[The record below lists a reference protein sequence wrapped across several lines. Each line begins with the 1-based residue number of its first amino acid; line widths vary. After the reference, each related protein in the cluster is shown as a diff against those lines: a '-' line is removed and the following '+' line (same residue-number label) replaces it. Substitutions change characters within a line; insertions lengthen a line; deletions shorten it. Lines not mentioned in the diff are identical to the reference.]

1 MMNKLKQYA
10 GYVWMLIGI
19 GSILLLIWQAIL
31 KMVAKPTQDVI
42 IPWLIILL
50 VFTPVA
56 IGLVIFGK
64 YAAQGE
70 FSDEQ
75 K

>member
-10 GYVWMLIGI
+10 GYLWMLVGIASIG
-19 GSILLLIWQAIL
+19 LLLWQAIV
-31 KMVAKPTQDVI
+31 KIEAKPTQDVI
-42 IPWLIILL
+42 IPWLIIVL

-70 FSDEQ
+70 FSDE
-75 K
+75 KK

>member
-1 MMNKLKQYA
+1 MNKLKQFA
-10 GYVWMLIGI
+10 GYLWILIGI
-19 GSILLLIWQAIL
+19 GSILLLIWQSIL

-70 FSDEQ
+70 FSNEL

>member
-1 MMNKLKQYA
+1 MNKLKQFA
-10 GYVWMLIGI
+10 GYLWMLIGI
-19 GSILLLIWQAIL
+19 GSIGLLFWQAIV
-31 KMVAKPTQDVI
+31 KMLAKPTQDVI

-64 YAAQGE
+64 YAAEGE